1 MNEMTIKLSAKSE
14 NEAVARTA
22 VSAFLLLINPSVEE
36 LSDVKTA
43 VSEAVT
49 NAIVHAY
56 PQSEG
61 EIEINCTLGEDYIK
75 IIVKDNG
82 VGIESIDVALQPYF
96 TTKPC
101 EERSGLGFTIMRSF
115 MDEFEVKSVK
125 NQGTILTMLK
135 KIA

>member
-22 VSAFLLLINPSVEE
+22 VSAFMLLINPSVEE

-56 PQSEG
+56 PETDG
-61 EIEINCTLGEDYIK
+61 EIEINCMLGDDYIK
-75 IIVKDNG
+75 IIVKDLG
-82 VGIESIDVALQPYF
+82 VGIEEIDLALQPYF
-96 TTKPC
+96 TTRPC
-101 EERSGLGFTIMRSF
+101 DERSGLGFTIIKSF
-115 MDEFEVKSVK
+115 MDEFEIKSAK
-125 NQGTILTMLK
+125 NKGTVLTMVK